1 MADPKIGWIY
11 VISCE
16 MYKKENI
23 VKIGYTEKPDLI
35 EEEVKIS
42 LLQRY
47 GTTLIDP
54 YIVSLTKVSNPK
66 QAEKYVFTKLIDIK
80 IKKEIFKA
88 DYDNINNVISGLK
101 SIFNPDVPYKIT
113 EDILEK
119 LLCRLRK
126 KSNKIARDLNYQQS
140 FFSYIQNHKNVLSCG
155 NQSILTYML
164 NNMPN
169 PCSIGSHFDWT
180 KKVENQSILKMRINC
195 IEHTFIHNN
204 WDRFDKELHA
214 FLKKVLSSV

>member
-54 YIVSLTKVSNPK
+54 YIISLTKVSNPK

-88 DYDNINNVISGLK
+88 EYDNINNVINITNHPSITWEEYKNKK
-101 SIFNPDVPYKIT
+101 SHWISNHPSLCYRKKAVLEAGNYDVDKSRMT
-113 EDILEK
+113 EDFDLTLRMLKTHGYLHNLSESLLYYRLHDKQVTHQGGLEGP
-119 LLCRLRK
+119 LHW
-126 KSNKIARDLNYQQS
+126 
-140 FFSYIQNHKNVLSCG
+140 HKNRVNL
-155 NQSILTYML
+155 IDEL
-164 NNMPN
+164 
-169 PCSIGSHFDWT
+169 
-180 KKVENQSILKMRINC
+180 
-195 IEHTFIHNN
+195 IH
-204 WDRFDKELHA
+204 
-214 FLKKVLSSV
+214 S

>member
-54 YIVSLTKVSNPK
+54 YIISLTNKFPVIFHL
-66 QAEKYVFTKLIDIK
+66 KYIRCFY
-80 IKKEIFKA
+80 IF
-88 DYDNINNVISGLK
+88 L
-101 SIFNPDVPYKIT
+101 
-113 EDILEK
+113 
-119 LLCRLRK
+119 
-126 KSNKIARDLNYQQS
+126 Q
-140 FFSYIQNHKNVLSCG
+140 
-155 NQSILTYML
+155 
-164 NNMPN
+164 
-169 PCSIGSHFDWT
+169 
-180 KKVENQSILKMRINC
+180 
-195 IEHTFIHNN
+195 
-204 WDRFDKELHA
+204 
-214 FLKKVLSSV
+214 